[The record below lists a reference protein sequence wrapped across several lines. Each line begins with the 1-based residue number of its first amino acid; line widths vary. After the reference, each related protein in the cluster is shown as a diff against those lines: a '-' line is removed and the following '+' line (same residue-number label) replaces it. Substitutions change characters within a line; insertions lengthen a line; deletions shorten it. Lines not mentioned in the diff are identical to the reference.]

1 MRDERVKQF
10 KENIKS
16 FFSNRN
22 VYVGLFVVIL
32 MSVLMIRLFSM
43 QIIHGDEYNK
53 KAGEAVI
60 STADITAKARRGD
73 IYDRN
78 GVLLATTRK
87 SYEVR
92 MVNYDLPQEDRD
104 RMYLNLIELFEQN
117 GDTYV
122 NNLKRYIT
130 PDFEWGTSL
139 AGEDKEGARS
149 SWINTL
155 VSGHKKSDRDKIVT
169 ARDAFDYLRNTV
181 LKISDEYTDEQAYK
195 IMIIRY
201 TTNTYGLSSLTPL
214 ALATDASSETM
225 EYLTA
230 RSFEYPGITTEEVY
244 FRTYEDVACAS
255 HVLGYVRA
263 ISEEEYQKNK
273 DLGYSND
280 DLIGKLG
287 IEKAAESYL
296 RGENGVRT
304 IFRDDSG
311 SLKTLSY
318 TAPVEGDDV
327 YLTIDYKFQ
336 EKCVEFLEETINDI
350 KNSADGKTNFG
361 DACAGACVIM
371 KVKTGEVL
379 AMANYPYYDNSIFVA
394 PSTDA
399 EAQAQITALFADP
412 SSPSLNRATQ
422 GLYPIG
428 STIKPLVSIAALM
441 SGTITSKTTINCEKT
456 ITIGGRTH
464 KCLSWHG
471 SLNLTN
477 AIARSCNI
485 YFYEVGIRT
494 GIDKID
500 KWAQIYG
507 LGEKTGIEIEEYSGN
522 RSNPQTMKLREKD
535 NTHVWSDS
543 DTAQSS
549 IGQLYTLFTPVQ
561 LCTYTCALANGGYIP
576 QTHLISSVI
585 SGDGTVV
592 ADDRVISAISRETG
606 TDAWVMYAVKQ
617 GMLEMVKQSAKAKA
631 AFSAFPEGFVA
642 AKTGTP
648 ETGLEAFGQSSHS
661 VLICYAPADNPEIAI
676 SIVIEHGAAG
686 SNSLPCAARILEEYF
701 NINKDSE

>member
-1 MRDERVKQF
+1 MREERIKQL

-16 FFSNRN
+16 LFSNRN
-22 VYVGLFVVIL
+22 VYVGLFVF
-32 MSVLMIRLFSM
+32 VLMLVLLVRLFSM
-43 QIIHGDEYNK
+43 QIIHGDEFDK
-53 KAGEAVI
+53 KVEKTVI
-60 STADITAKARRGD
+60 STSDITVKSRRGD
-73 IYDRN
+73 ILDRN
-78 GVLLATTRK
+78 GVLLATTRR

-92 MVNYDLPQEDRD
+92 MVNYSLPQEERD
-104 RMYLNLIELFEQN
+104 KMYLNLIELFEQN

-130 PDFEWGTSL
+130 PSFEWGTSL
-139 AGEDKEGARS
+139 AGEEKEAARS

-155 VSGHKKSDRDKIVT
+155 VSGFKKSDRDKILT
-169 ARDAFDYLRNTV
+169 ARDAFDYLRSTV

-201 TTNTYGLSSLTPL
+201 TTHTYGLSSLSPL
-214 ALATDASSETM
+214 TLATDASRETM

-230 RSFEYPGITTEEVY
+230 RSFEYPGISTEEVY
-244 FRTYEDVACAS
+244 FRTYEDAVYAS

-263 ISEEEYQKNK
+263 ISEEEYEANK
-273 DLGYSND
+273 ELGYSRD
-280 DLIGKLG
+280 DLIGKIG

-296 RGENGVRT
+296 RGENGIRT
-304 IFRDDSG
+304 IYKGDDG
-311 SLKTLSY
+311 LTKTEAY
-318 TAPVEGDDV
+318 VPPVEGSNV
-327 YLTIDYKFQ
+327 HLTIDYEFQ
-336 EKCVEFLEETINDI
+336 EHCVQYLEETIKDI
-350 KNSADGKTNFG
+350 KDAADGKTNFG
-361 DACAGACVIM
+361 DACAGACVVM
-371 KVKTGEVL
+371 KVRTGEVL

-399 EAQAQITALFADP
+399 EAQAQITALFSDP
-412 SSPSLNRATQ
+412 AAPSLNRATQ
-422 GLYPIG
+422 GLYPVG

-441 SGTITSKTTINCEKT
+441 SGTITSKTTFTCEKT

-471 SLNLTN
+471 TLNLTN

-500 KWAQIYG
+500 KWAKIYG
-507 LGEKTGIEIEEYSGN
+507 LGEKTGIEIAEYAGN
-522 RSNPQTMKLREKD
+522 RSNPETMKLRERD

-549 IGQLYTLFTPVQ
+549 IGQLYTLFTPIQ
-561 LCTYTCALANGGYIP
+561 LCNYTCALANGGYLP
-576 QTHLISSVI
+576 QAHLISSVTAP
-585 SGDGTVV
+585 DGTVI
-592 ADDRVISAISRETG
+592 ADDSEIKAIRKETG
-606 TDAWVMYAVKQ
+606 TDAWIMNAVKE
-617 GMLEMVKQSAKAKA
+617 GMIQMVKQSAKAKA

-648 ETGLEAFGQSSHS
+648 ETGMEAFGQSSHS
-661 VLICYAPADNPEIAI
+661 VLICYAPADNPEIAV

-686 SNSLPCAARILEEYF
+686 SNSLPCAAKILEEYF
-701 NINKDSE
+701 KINKDTQ